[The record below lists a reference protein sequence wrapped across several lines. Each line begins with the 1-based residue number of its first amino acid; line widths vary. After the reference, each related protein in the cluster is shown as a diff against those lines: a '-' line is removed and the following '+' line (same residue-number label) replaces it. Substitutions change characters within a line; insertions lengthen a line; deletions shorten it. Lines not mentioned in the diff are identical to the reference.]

1 MTDSC
6 KPELERLEKMEH
18 LEAEVQDIRN
28 DVATIKDT
36 LQKLSQQISG
46 LQSTLENVT
55 NQNILLIAEDFSSL
69 AKKIN
74 PCLSAAGHYI
84 TDEIKVN
91 YLMDDVQNLKKDIGE
106 LKAKLPTI

>member
-6 KPELERLEKMEH
+6 KPELERLETMEH
-18 LEAEVQDIRN
+18 LAAEGQDIRT
-28 DVATIKDT
+28 DVAAIKDT
-36 LQKLSQQISG
+36 LQKLSQQISA

-74 PCLSAAGHYI
+74 PSLSAAGHHI

-106 LKAKLPTI
+106 LKAKLPIF